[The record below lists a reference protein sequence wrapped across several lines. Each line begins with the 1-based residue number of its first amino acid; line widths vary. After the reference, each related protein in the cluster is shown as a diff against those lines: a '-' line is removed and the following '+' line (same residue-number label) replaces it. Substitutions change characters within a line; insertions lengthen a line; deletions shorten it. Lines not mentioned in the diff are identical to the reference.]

1 MAFCPF
7 CGEEIEE
14 GKTFCQRCGYS
25 NSLALPY
32 PSTKVGFSNLLLA
45 SLGLISGIG
54 SCIFSLL
61 PYFNYLGFLLVIS
74 TIVFSGISLE
84 KLTKKYDTVPVKV
97 LSVIALIFAAVG
109 YLLFIFYN
117 SKMPGSG
124 SHA

>member
-7 CGEEIEE
+7 CSEEIAE

-25 NSLALPY
+25 SSLALPY
-32 PSTKVGFSNLLLA
+32 PSTKISFSNILLA

-61 PYFNYLGFLLVIS
+61 PRYNYLGFILVIS
-74 TIVFSGISLE
+74 AVVFSGISLE
-84 KLTKKYDTVPVKV
+84 KLTKKFDTVPVKV
-97 LSVIALIFAAVG
+97 LSVIALVFAAVG
-109 YLLFIFYN
+109 YILFIFYN
-117 SKMPGSG
+117 SRMPGSG

>member
-7 CGEEIEE
+7 CGEEIAE

-25 NSLALPY
+25 NSLALPF
-32 PSTKVGFSNLLLA
+32 PSTKISFSNILLA

-61 PYFNYLGFLLVIS
+61 PYYNYLGFILVIS
-74 TIVFSGISLE
+74 TVVFSGISLE
-84 KLTKKYDTVPVKV
+84 KLTKKFDSVPIKV
-97 LSVIALIFAAVG
+97 LSVIALVFAAAG

-117 SKMPGSG
+117 SRMPGSG

>member
-7 CGEEIEE
+7 CGEEIAE

-32 PSTKVGFSNLLLA
+32 PSTKVSFSNLSLA

-54 SCIFSLL
+54 SCIFSLIPCL
-61 PYFNYLGFLLVIS
+61 NYLGFLLVIS
-74 TIVFSGISLE
+74 AVVFSGISLK
-84 KLTKKYDTVPVKV
+84 KLTKKFDTVPVKV
-97 LSVIALIFAAVG
+97 LSVIALILAAAG
-109 YLLFIFYN
+109 YLLFIFNN
-117 SKMPGSG
+117 SRMPGSG

>member
-7 CGEEIEE
+7 CGEEIGK

-25 NSLALPY
+25 SSLALPY
-32 PSTKVGFSNLLLA
+32 PSTKISFSSILLA
-45 SLGLISGIG
+45 FLGLISGIG

-61 PYFNYLGFLLVIS
+61 PQYNYLGFILVIS
-74 TIVFSGISLE
+74 AVVFSGISLE
-84 KLTKKYDTVPVKV
+84 KLTKKFDTVPVKV
-97 LSVIALIFAAVG
+97 LSVIALVFAAAG

-117 SKMPGSG
+117 SRMPGSG

>member
-7 CGEEIEE
+7 CGEEVAE
-14 GKTFCQRCGYS
+14 GKTICQRCGYS
-25 NSLALPY
+25 SSLALPY
-32 PSTKVGFSNLLLA
+32 PTTKISFSNILLA

-61 PYFNYLGFLLVIS
+61 PHYNYLGFILVIS
-74 TIVFSGISLE
+74 AVVFSGISLE
-84 KLTKKYDTVPVKV
+84 KLSKKFDTVPAKV
-97 LSVIALIFAAVG
+97 LSVIALVFAAAG

-117 SKMPGSG
+117 SRMPGSG

>member
-7 CGEEIEE
+7 CGEGRAE

-25 NSLALPY
+25 NSLARPF
-32 PSTKVGFSNLLLA
+32 PSTKISFSNILLA

-54 SCIFSLL
+54 SGIFSLL
-61 PYFNYLGFLLVIS
+61 PYYNYLGFILVIS
-74 TIVFSGISLE
+74 TVVFSGISLE
-84 KLTKKYDTVPVKV
+84 KLTKKFDSVPIKV
-97 LSVIALIFAAVG
+97 LSVIALVFAAAG

-117 SKMPGSG
+117 SRMPGSG